1 MDIEEYIE
9 RIVDNDKIEDM
20 QELSDMLEDTM
31 EIIKDYDKECY
42 KDFEMKLYKMAYG
55 NHLNKSMA
63 EDIVN
68 NMRPFGKRWSLEE
81 SKKIQEQ
88 FGMNDISPIDFFTV
102 LNRNFNDS
110 RNDSRNTAERFTKNP
125 EEEVEFY
132 VCLTR
137 DFIKDED
144 AKPNKVFKYFV
155 E

>member
-9 RIVDNDKIEDM
+9 KIVDNGKIEDM

-42 KDFEMKLYKMAYG
+42 KELEMKLYKMAYG

-63 EDIVN
+63 EEIVHK
-68 NMRPFGKRWSLEE
+68 MRPYGERFSFEE
-81 SKKIQEQ
+81 TRNLQEQ
-88 FGMNDISPIDFFTV
+88 RGINDIDPIEFFVV
-102 LNRNFNDS
+102 LNSAYNDYKDIFS
-110 RNDSRNTAERFTKNP
+110 EDIEGYIRFTI
-125 EEEVEFY
+125 
-132 VCLTR
+132 

>member
-9 RIVDNDKIEDM
+9 KIVDNGKIEDM

-31 EIIKDYDKECY
+31 EIIKDYDKQCY

-63 EDIVN
+63 QDIVN
-68 NMRPFGKRWSLEE
+68 KMRPYGERFSFEE
-81 SKKIQEQ
+81 TKNLQRQRGI
-88 FGMNDISPIDFFTV
+88 NDID
-102 LNRNFNDS
+102 
-110 RNDSRNTAERFTKNP
+110 EC
-125 EEEVEFY
+125 EFY
-132 VCLTR
+132 VVINSAYNDYKDLFNEDLESYVRFTI

-144 AKPNKVFKYFV
+144 AKEGKVFAYFTQIV